1 MTPISKITQKHVAPP
16 EVEDDEIDLMA
27 LAGAL
32 LAGWKWIALAFVIAV
47 ILGAFIAL
55 RKPVIYQA
63 TGLLQLEQSQ
73 NGLSALPESMQTL
86 LGSDGGGKSQAETQ
100 IAIMSSR
107 LVLGDAANKL
117 NLQNFVVP
125 RRLPVIGLLP
135 ANLHLP
141 DPGLFDQYQ
150 WRNETVQLGRLKVP
164 AQWQGVPMTLTV
176 TGADSYRLAM
186 PDGTEV
192 TGTVGHEISA
202 RDGDFAIALSQMNA
216 PVGREFYIG
225 RRSLSATIQGMR
237 GKFSVSES
245 PRGSNILQ
253 TSYQDTDRQRAEA
266 ILDAIATSF
275 VEQNIE
281 RNSASAEN
289 SLDFIQKQLPEAR
302 QNVSEAEQALNEYRQ
317 KQQSVDVNYETQAL
331 LERVTKI
338 EGELSALDLK
348 EAELKNQYTVNHPA
362 YQALLQNRKELQA
375 QLDQAKKATQ
385 GLPETQKD
393 IFNLQRNL
401 EVAQQ
406 VYTQLLNRSQE
417 LQVVRASTVGSVRVI
432 DKAYASTIPV
442 APRKSRIVA
451 LAALLGLI
459 IGAAFVLIRRALRHG
474 IKGAEEIEA
483 LGLPVFATVP
493 FAKEAADLRQRKGD
507 LPIFALEHPEA
518 VTTEALR
525 SLRTSLHFGL
535 LDARTNSIQLTS
547 AAPNVGKSFT
557 AINLAVVAAQ
567 AGQKVCVIDADMRKG
582 YLRRFLHL
590 PKDTPGLSDYLGH
603 ERSLEEVIASGP
615 IKGLSVI
622 TSGRYP
628 PNPSEL
634 LMRAEF
640 GAMLRQ
646 LDSEFDLIIVDAPPA
661 LAVTDPVVIGRSVG
675 ASIIVARHLETMQGA
690 VRAVQASF
698 EAAGTSITGAVLNG
712 FKAETTARYGGHYQ
726 YYYNYRYSYKSDD

>member
-1 MTPISKITQKHVAPP
+1 MKQISEITQKHAAQP
-16 EVEDDEIDLMA
+16 EVADDEIDLMA

-47 ILGAFIAL
+47 VLGAFIAL

-73 NGLSALPESMQTL
+73 NALAALPTSMQDI
-86 LGSDGGGKSQAETQ
+86 LGSDGGGKSEAETQ

-107 LVLGDAANKL
+107 LVLGEAANKL
-117 NLQNFVVP
+117 NLQNFVIP

-141 DPGLFDQYQ
+141 DPGLLDQYQ
-150 WRNETVQLGRLKVP
+150 WANESLQIGRMKVP
-164 AQWQGVPMTLTV
+164 EQWLGEVIDLRV
-176 TGADSYRLAM
+176 TGTDSYEVTL
-186 PDGTEV
+186 PDGTDLA
-192 TGTVGHEISA
+192 GTVGHEITA
-202 RDGDFAIALSQMNA
+202 RDGDFTLALASMDA
-216 PVGREFYIG
+216 PAGREFFVG
-225 RRSLSATIQGMR
+225 RQSLNAAIKTM
-237 GKFSVSES
+237 KANFSVSES

-266 ILDAIATSF
+266 ILNAIAASF

-289 SLDFIQKQLPEAR
+289 SLNFIEKQLPDAR
-302 QNVSEAEQALNEYRQ
+302 QNVSDAEQALNAYRQ
-317 KQQSVDVNYETQAL
+317 KQKSVDVKYETQAL

-417 LQVVRASTVGSVRVI
+417 LKVVRASTVGSVRVI

-451 LAALLGLI
+451 LAAILGLI
-459 IGAAFVLIRRALRHG
+459 IGAAIVLIRRALRRG

-493 FAKEAADLRQRKGD
+493 FAQEAADLRNRKGD

-518 VTTEALR
+518 VATEALR

-535 LDARTNSIQLTS
+535 LDAQTNSIQITS
-547 AAPNVGKSFT
+547 AAPGVGKTFMS
-557 AINLAVVAAQ
+557 INLAVVAAQ
-567 AGQKVCVIDADMRKG
+567 AGQRVCVIDADMRKG
-582 YLRRFLHL
+582 YLARFLHL
-590 PKDTPGLSDYLGH
+590 PKTVEGLSDYLGH
-603 ERSLEEVIASGP
+603 EKSLAEVMRDGP
-615 IKGLSVI
+615 VEGLKVI

-640 GAMLRQ
+640 GTMLRQ

-675 ASIIVARHLETMQGA
+675 ASIAVARHLETMQGA

-712 FKAETTARYGGHYQ
+712 FKAEASERYGGHYQ
-726 YYYNYRYSYKSDD
+726 YHYNYRYSYKSDD

>member
-1 MTPISKITQKHVAPP
+1 MKQISEITQRHAAQP

-32 LAGWKWIALAFVIAV
+32 LGGWKWIALAFALAV
-47 ILGAFIAL
+47 ILGAFVAL
-55 RKPVIYQA
+55 RKPVVYEA
-63 TGLLQLEQSQ
+63 NGLLQLEQSQ

-86 LGSDGGGKSQAETQ
+86 LGSDVGGKSQAETQ

-117 NLQNFVVP
+117 DLQNFVIP
-125 RRLPVIGLLP
+125 RRLPLIGMLP

-141 DPGLFDQYQ
+141 DPGLFTQYQ
-150 WRNETVQLGRLKVP
+150 WNAETVQIGKLKVP
-164 AQWQGVPMTLTV
+164 AQWQGEPMTLTV
-176 TGADSYRLAM
+176 TGADSYRVTLL
-186 PDGTEV
+186 DGTEV
-192 TGTVGHEISA
+192 SGTVGHEVTA
-202 RDGDFAIALSQMNA
+202 RDGDFALALSEMDA

-225 RRSLSATIQGMR
+225 RRSLNATIQAMR
-237 GKFSVSES
+237 ENFSVSES
-245 PRGSNILQ
+245 PRGSNILH
-253 TSYQDTDRQRAEA
+253 TAYQDTDRQRAEK
-266 ILDAIATSF
+266 ILNAIAASF
-275 VEQNIE
+275 VDQNIE

-289 SLDFIQKQLPEAR
+289 SLEFIQKQLPEAR
-302 QNVSEAEQALNEYRQ
+302 KNVSEAEQALNAYRQ
-317 KQQSVDVNYETQAL
+317 KQKSVDVKYETQAL

-375 QLDQAKKATQ
+375 QLEQAKKATQ

-432 DKAYASTIPV
+432 DKAYASIIPV

-451 LAALLGLI
+451 LAGILGLI
-459 IGAAFVLIRRALRHG
+459 IGAAYVLIRRALRHG

-493 FAKEAADLRQRKGD
+493 FAKEASDLRHRKGD
-507 LPIFALEHPEA
+507 LPIFALEHSDA

-535 LDARTNSIQLTS
+535 LDAQTNSIQVTS
-547 AAPNVGKSFT
+547 AAPGVGKTFLS
-557 AINLAVVAAQ
+557 INLAVVAAQ
-567 AGQKVCVIDADMRKG
+567 AGQRVCLIDADMRKG
-582 YLRRFLHL
+582 YLARFLHL
-590 PKDTPGLSDYLGH
+590 PKTVEGLSDYLGH
-603 ERSLEEVIASGP
+603 EKALEEVMRDGP
-615 IKGLSVI
+615 VEGLKVI

-640 GAMLRQ
+640 GTMLRQ

-675 ASIIVARHLETMQGA
+675 ASIVIARHLETMQGA

-712 FKAETTARYGGHYQ
+712 FKAEAAERYGGHYQ
-726 YYYNYRYSYKSDD
+726 YHYNYRYSYKSDD